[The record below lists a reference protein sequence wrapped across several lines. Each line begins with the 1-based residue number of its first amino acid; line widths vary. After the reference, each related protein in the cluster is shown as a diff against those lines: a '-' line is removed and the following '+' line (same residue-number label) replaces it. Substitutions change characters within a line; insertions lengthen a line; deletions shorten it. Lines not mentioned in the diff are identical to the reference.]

1 MKDALTRLFLKLL
14 PAGLKYRI
22 EQPLRQKLSDGILS
36 YSQNG
41 EDIILSRIFH
51 GRKTGFFIDIGA
63 HHPIRFSN
71 TYRLYLEGWRG
82 INVDAMPG
90 SMKPF
95 NLLRPFDK
103 NLEIGVAA
111 QEGELTFHI
120 FNEPALNTFSQEEA
134 ARKDGKGGYFV
145 QQKVQV
151 KTLPLSKIISEHLPV
166 NTNIDYLNIDAE
178 GLDLEVLK
186 SNDWSK
192 FQPSVISVE
201 SNVVGTHVRE
211 TEVYKILA
219 SLNYDLVSVLFN
231 TLIFCKNGTSA
242 HSVIRI

>member
-36 YSQNG
+36 YS
-41 EDIILSRIFH
+41 H

-178 GLDLEVLK
+178 GLEIK
-186 SNDWSK
+186 
-192 FQPSVISVE
+192 
-201 SNVVGTHVRE
+201 
-211 TEVYKILA
+211 
-219 SLNYDLVSVLFN
+219 
-231 TLIFCKNGTSA
+231 
-242 HSVIRI
+242 